1 MTTVQTTVDR
11 PQTAG
16 EHLIYSVTTT
26 GHRQSYLDT
35 LSAIFALQPVS
46 GPMNFTLF
54 RRLVAA
60 ERLLF
65 AMLDED
71 MVSFGAIAG
80 ARSLLGRPTAALF
93 LRAQKCFETGR
104 WFYPLK
110 RHAFRVLRSLPRL
123 TVASIT
129 PFDVAPR
136 HAEVAH
142 CGVFDPQYWDLHD
155 GETLRRPGNTRLS
168 EEVVARAAGRSVL
181 CAIGTLSSN
190 KGLGFLAETL
200 ERYPRINEY
209 VLIVGAGS
217 VPSEATRIVAQLK
230 GVEALIVD
238 RFISDAELES
248 LYGIADMVWACY
260 SPDYDQASGVFGRA
274 VQFGAE
280 PITRLGSVI
289 AAFAKLNG
297 INHIPVAYGQHEALA
312 GLLMRHFT
320 HSEPSK
326 RLLQNDRAQLI
337 AGWRRQFID
346 RIGAGISGSGFIR
359 GKM

>member
-1 MTTVQTTVDR
+1 MTNVSTAMNPARV
-11 PQTAG
+11 AG

-35 LSAIFALQPVS
+35 LGAILALQPVS
-46 GPMNFTLF
+46 GRMSLALF

-60 ERLLF
+60 DRLLF

-71 MVSFGAIAG
+71 MASFAAIAG

-104 WFYPLK
+104 WYYPLK
-110 RHAFRVLRSLPRL
+110 RHAFRALRWLPGL

-129 PFDVAPR
+129 PFEVTPH

-155 GETLRRPGNTRLS
+155 GKTLRRPGRTPLS
-168 EEVVARAAGRSVL
+168 DEVVARAAGRSVL

-190 KGLGFLAETL
+190 KGLAFLAETL
-200 ERYPRINEY
+200 ERHPRLKEQ

-217 VPSEATRIVAQLK
+217 VPAEAATLAARLERA
-230 GVEALIVD
+230 GALIVG

-248 LYGIADMVWACY
+248 LYGVADMVWACY

-280 PITRLGSVI
+280 PITRAGSVI
-289 AAFAKLNG
+289 AAFADLNR
-297 INHIPVAYGQHEALA
+297 ISHIAIPYGRHEALA
-312 GLLMRHFT
+312 EVLGGHFT
-320 HSEPSK
+320 RSESLK
-326 RLLQNDRAQLI
+326 SALQRDRLQVI
-337 AGWRRQFID
+337 AGWRQQFID
-346 RIGAGISGSGFIR
+346 KIGAGISGSGNAR
-359 GKM
+359 